1 MIQRPA
7 PQLDRV
13 YEAILELQRAGQP
26 FPSYQTI
33 AAGMGWRKS
42 SARDA
47 VNRLCVHGRVLWK
60 SRDPKRC
67 DFRLNQG

>member
-1 MIQRPA
+1 MKRPA

-13 YEAILELQRAGQP
+13 YEAILEQQRAGKP
-26 FPSYQTI
+26 FPSYVSI
-33 AAGMGWRKS
+33 AERMGWRKS

-47 VNRLCVHGRVLWK
+47 VNRLCVQGRVLWK
-60 SRDPKRC
+60 ARDPKRC